1 LGCLRLQFLQQ
12 EGKVKG
18 MHEPVAVF
26 VYGTLKQGG
35 RNFPVAQRAG
45 WVKAVS
51 GWLEGFDLFNMPRQ
65 AQRPYA
71 YPSIVPG
78 ESRVFGEVQW
88 FRDLDAACILLDELE
103 DEGGE
108 YFRVITT
115 AYTGALEPHGWE
127 VHDQYTVWVYVYRNL
142 QSVLEAGGQ
151 PVDDGVW
158 QEEEVG
164 KST

>member
-1 LGCLRLQFLQQ
+1 
-12 EGKVKG
+12 

-45 WVKAVS
+45 WVKAVG
-51 GWLEGFDLFNMPRQ
+51 GWLEGFDLFDMPRQ
-65 AQRPYA
+65 SQRPYA

-78 ESRVFGEVQW
+78 VGRVFGEIQW
-88 FRDLDAACILLDELE
+88 FRDLDQACVLLDELE

-108 YFRVITT
+108 YFRVIAT
-115 AYTGALEPHGWE
+115 AYTGDLEDHGWE

-142 QSVLEAGGQ
+142 QSVLEAGGIAQ
-151 PVDDGVW
+151 PEGVW
-158 QEEEVG
+158 QEEVLEG
-164 KST
+164 